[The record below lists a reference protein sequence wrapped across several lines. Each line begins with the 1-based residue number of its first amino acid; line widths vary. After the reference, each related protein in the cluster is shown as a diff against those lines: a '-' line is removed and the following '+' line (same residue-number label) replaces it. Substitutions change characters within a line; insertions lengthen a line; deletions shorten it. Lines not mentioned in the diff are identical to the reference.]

1 MKVRKDAHGK
11 KDKKKEEARS
21 AVWIL
26 FIYVQF
32 LINTQ
37 LDLISKSYF
46 LSHSRYSCCFTL
58 LVMTGYLSN

>member
-32 LINTQ
+32 LINTVKFVIKKLFFVSFQ
-37 LDLISKSYF
+37 TF
-46 LSHSRYSCCFTL
+46 LWFHFA
-58 LVMTGYLSN
+58 